1 MNFPRNPMRR
11 LLKIENKAKLLLAA
25 ELALILSSLSWDTI
39 GTFWI
44 GFIYPAFFAICACVL
59 AGNKHLLLT
68 YLALAVIAIVAEL
81 LPKQIIVRLIQF
93 SCHIAGFF
101 FLAREIFRH
110 SFFKDGVLPTDRIFA
125 GISGYIL
132 LGLFAMLISFAII
145 DLQPNAFLNQ
155 ITGKPPN
162 PTDLL
167 YFCFVTLT
175 SLGYGDII
183 PITQPAKIITML
195 TALSGVLFLAVFI
208 SSLIS
213 RNHEPLRK
221 DKHRR

>member
-1 MNFPRNPMRR
+1 
-11 LLKIENKAKLLLAA
+11 
-25 ELALILSSLSWDTI
+25 
-39 GTFWI
+39 
-44 GFIYPAFFAICACVL
+44 
-59 AGNKHLLLT
+59 
-68 YLALAVIAIVAEL
+68 
-81 LPKQIIVRLIQF
+81 
-93 SCHIAGFF
+93 
-101 FLAREIFRH
+101 
-110 SFFKDGVLPTDRIFA
+110 
-125 GISGYIL
+125 
-132 LGLFAMLISFAII
+132 MLISFAII

-195 TALSGVLFLAVFI
+195 TALSGVLFLAIFS

>member
-1 MNFPRNPMRR
+1 MRIF
-11 LLKIENKAKLLLAA
+11 LKIENKAKILLAA
-25 ELALILSSLSWDTI
+25 ELALILSSLNWDTL

-59 AGNKHLLLT
+59 AGNKRLLRT
-68 YLALAVIAIVAEL
+68 YLVLAVIAIVAEF
-81 LPKQIIVRLIQF
+81 LPKHLLVRLIQL

-132 LGLFAMLISFAII
+132 LGLFALLISIAII

-167 YFCFVTLT
+167 YFSFVTLT
-175 SLGYGDII
+175 TLGYGDIV
-183 PITQPAKIITML
+183 PATQPAKIFTIL
-195 TALSGVLFLAVFI
+195 TALSGVLYLAIFI

-221 DKHRR
+221 GKPRR

>member
-1 MNFPRNPMRR
+1 MRIF
-11 LLKIENKAKLLLAA
+11 LKIENKAKILLAA
-25 ELALILSSLSWDTI
+25 ELALILSSLNWDTL
-39 GTFWI
+39 GTFWL
-44 GFIYPAFFAICACVL
+44 GFVYPGFFAICACVL
-59 AGNKHLLLT
+59 AGNKRLLRT
-68 YLALAVIAIVAEL
+68 YLVLAVIAIVAEL
-81 LPKQIIVRLIQF
+81 LPKHLLVRLIQL

-132 LGLFAMLISFAII
+132 LGLFALLISIAII

-167 YFCFVTLT
+167 YFSFVTLT
-175 SLGYGDII
+175 TLGYGDIV
-183 PITQPAKIITML
+183 PATQPAKIFTIL
-195 TALSGVLFLAVFI
+195 TALSGVLYLAIFI

-221 DKHRR
+221 DKPRR

>member
-59 AGNKHLLLT
+59 AGNKQLLLT

>member
-1 MNFPRNPMRR
+1 MRIF
-11 LLKIENKAKLLLAA
+11 LKIENKAKILLAA
-25 ELALILSSLSWDTI
+25 ELALILSSLNWDTL
-39 GTFWI
+39 GTFWL
-44 GFIYPAFFAICACVL
+44 GFVYPGFFAICACVL
-59 AGNKHLLLT
+59 AGNKHLLHT
-68 YLALAVIAIVAEL
+68 YLLLAVIAIVAEL
-81 LPKQIIVRLIQF
+81 LPEHLLLRLIQL

-132 LGLFAMLISFAII
+132 LGLFALLISIAIT

-167 YFCFVTLT
+167 YFSFVTLT
-175 SLGYGDII
+175 TLGYGDIV
-183 PITQPAKIITML
+183 PATQPAKIFTIL
-195 TALSGVLFLAVFI
+195 TALSGVLYLAIFI

-221 DKHRR
+221 NKPRR